1 MAATFTPV
9 LSPPQTLETLD
20 VWSGS
25 DAGGIDAGGIDALP
39 WSLDSAVWNTAG
51 VYGLA
56 ITEKATGG
64 GTLDGRRLRP
74 LALPGTAALSGR
86 LTGAVARLQAG
97 AGAALAGGS
106 LDPLRVRLQP
116 GSGAALAGAAST
128 LLRGRLVT
136 GTGAGGANGRAVFV
150 RLRHATL
157 SAAAAGLPADAVWQ
171 CLRALSGR
179 ADATAAESVE
189 PSRLCPLAVTD
200 AACGSATVHPLR
212 VRLQPGSGTT
222 ALAGEASTLL
232 RGRPV
237 TGTGAGSAGG
247 CLALFRL
254 MFFCATKAA
263 ATQETLQPGYKGWD
277 WRALPLP
284 GHPADWQPLTTHD
297 AVWQEVVQW

>member
-1 MAATFTPV
+1 MR
-9 LSPPQTLETLD
+9 QR
-20 VWSGS
+20 
-25 DAGGIDAGGIDALP
+25 
-39 WSLDSAVWNTAG
+39 
-51 VYGLA
+51 LA
-56 ITEKATGG
+56 W
-64 GTLDGRRLRP
+64 
-74 LALPGTAALSGR
+74 
-86 LTGAVARLQAG
+86 
-97 AGAALAGGS
+97 
-106 LDPLRVRLQP
+106 
-116 GSGAALAGAAST
+116 
-128 LLRGRLVT
+128 
-136 GTGAGGANGRAVFV
+136 
-150 RLRHATL
+150 L

-212 VRLQPGSGTT
+212 VRLQPGSGT

-254 MFFCATKAA
+254 MFFCATEAA